1 MEKTLVIAK
10 RELRKVIGNWRKT
23 LSVFLLPAVLMMLA
37 LNIFP
42 FLVNYMTTGSFGQK
56 PIVVLDAP
64 RSFVRYTE
72 NEGASA
78 SFSYDFVDTD
88 EYEVSLR
95 KEIRHGNIVLVFD
108 GEKSVRVV
116 YNESSYSLYSRA
128 GQLITSVLKGY
139 SDSLENI
146 DGRVFDI
153 DAFNPVTDIMMYRST
168 ANAGAARVIP
178 GVLVLLMYYCVY
190 ALSSDSFAAE
200 RDRGFLGKLMMTPV
214 KPSGIMLGKT
224 LAITVIVWISSL
236 VTFFVLFLSSWLNHS
251 NDAMSLLP
259 FGLLLSPGDL
269 LTVIITVPATV
280 FVMVMLAV
288 NMIFSLEKLS
298 DIILNLQLPLILL
311 LVEFFIQM
319 ARSVKP
325 LAPEYIIPVHN
336 TICVMRNAFASE
348 SDILSILISIVINI
362 LTGYLLFRAN
372 RKIFSA
378 TPAPSAVSARKRKR
392 SRRNNGGKQSY
403 V

>member
-23 LSVFLLPAVLMMLA
+23 LTVFLLPAVLMMLA

-200 RDRGFLGKLMMTPV
+200 RARGFLGKLMMTPV

-348 SDILSILISIVINI
+348 SDIRSILISIVINI